1 MFNKES
7 CRGRGFCLTPYAACN
22 ICQEYVSWICC
33 NCDKIEDCFHS
44 HNYCRIS
51 LGEKI
56 GPGLLKLV
64 LIEAMIKK

>member
-7 CRGRGFCLTPYAACN
+7 CRGCGFYLTPIATCN
-22 ICQEYVSWICC
+22 ICREYVSWICSK
-33 NCDKIEDCFHS
+33 CDKLEDCFHS

-51 LGEKI
+51 LSKNI
-56 GPGLLKLV
+56 DPGFLKLV